1 MRTLFVWMGA
11 VVVTAGF
18 AAAAMPDAIDLSSL
32 NDVVAPQA
40 PPDSVWNELALEPVS
55 STQVGQQRFYVT
67 GMLGESFATLAEP
80 LYQEVSRGSAIN
92 RSVFTAG
99 GAAGIAFERDNGRLR
114 IEVEGRGRDD
124 VTAGLN
130 QSLPEEFAANFN
142 WAAADGWSALFNVWR
157 DFSVSEKVDLYLG
170 GGVGGGGYRYS
181 MAGSVACP
189 GEETVLSYTGNA
201 QVASFA
207 WQAGGGVIWNLSDR
221 VAFDVGYR
229 FFSIDQSPTTL
240 TGFIDGVP
248 LGSIVLPQQFTA
260 SELLFG
266 LRIYEPFRRWR

>member
-1 MRTLFVWMGA
+1 V
-11 VVVTAGF
+11 
-18 AAAAMPDAIDLSSL
+18 PDTIDLSSL
-32 NDVVAPQA
+32 DDVVGSQA
-40 PPDSVWNELALEPVS
+40 PRDSVWDELSLEPVS

-92 RSVFTAG
+92 RSVLTAG

-130 QSLPEEFAANFN
+130 QSLSEDFTANFN

-157 DFSVSEKVDLYLG
+157 DFSVSEQVDLYLG

-181 MAGSVACP
+181 MAGSVAFP

-207 WQAGGGVIWNLSDR
+207 WQAGDGVIWNLSDR

>member
-18 AAAAMPDAIDLSSL
+18 ATAAVPDTIDLSSL
-32 NDVVAPQA
+32 DDVVSPQA
-40 PPDSVWNELALEPVS
+40 PRDSVWDELSLEPVS

-92 RSVFTAG
+92 RSVLTAG

-130 QSLPEEFAANFN
+130 QSLSEDFTANFN

-157 DFSVSEKVDLYLG
+157 DFSVSEQVDLYLG
-170 GGVGGGGYRYS
+170 GGGGGGGYRYS
-181 MAGSVACP
+181 MAGSVALP
-189 GEETVLSYTGNA
+189 V
-201 QVASFA
+201 
-207 WQAGGGVIWNLSDR
+207 R
-221 VAFDVGYR
+221 R
-229 FFSIDQSPTTL
+229 PFFPMRAT
-240 TGFIDGVP
+240 
-248 LGSIVLPQQFTA
+248 
-260 SELLFG
+260 
-266 LRIYEPFRRWR
+266 RRWRRSPGRPAAA